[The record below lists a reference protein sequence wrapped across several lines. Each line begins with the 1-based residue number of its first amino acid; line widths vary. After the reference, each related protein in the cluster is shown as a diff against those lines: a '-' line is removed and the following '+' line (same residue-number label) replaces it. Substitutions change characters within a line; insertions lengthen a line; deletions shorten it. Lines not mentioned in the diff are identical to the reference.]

1 MSVEDYI
8 KALRAWLYL
17 QFYNGRLALPGEK
30 KELDRENDDD
40 VAKYEN
46 YLNALTSRVQVE
58 GITEQSPYF
67 TDIMAYAGPMI
78 QAKQQGLLDEQAFD
92 RALEERGMALAESR
106 DVLAERKV
114 TTGEQQWAAE
124 FGLSREALD
133 FNKWKTEQ
141 EFAIRQREA
150 ATEWQATIAGREFEQ
165 QRAQATQLWAGV
177 VRPEQDRGN
186 QRKDWDKWRA
196 NILGELDPDRDWIQ
210 KAELEAKVN
219 PFGGDITPSQELR
232 NVEDELA
239 RYERAGG
246 RILKQMKDP
255 NDPLTI
261 QGVANPTTPQEQAAA
276 QILKNWQG
284 LTQDVTRQEEEV
296 ALGRIPMETET
307 TATGGT
313 IRRTAQH
320 VAPAGPTTPATPACL
335 GQLYPELG
343 TNISKI
349 TPTALS
355 GQAFGRLDPSQ
366 QQQWAGFVE
375 WAGGRPQDLL
385 AQTQRRLPQPTR
397 GTRVSPARQF

>member
-1 MSVEDYI
+1 MSVDDYI

-30 KELDRENDDD
+30 KALKPDNEDDLI
-40 VAKYEN
+40 KYDN
-46 YLNALTSRVQVE
+46 YLNALTSRVRVE

-114 TTGEQQWAAE
+114 TTGEQQWAVE

-141 EFAIRQREA
+141 EFAIRAQEA
-150 ATEWQATIAGREFEQ
+150 ETEWQATIAGREFEQ

-177 VRPEQDRGN
+177 VRPQRGEREQG
-186 QRKDWDKWRA
+186 KDWDKWRA

-219 PFGGDITPSQELR
+219 PFGGDISPSQELR

-276 QILKNWQG
+276 QILLNWQG
-284 LTQDVTRQEEEV
+284 LTQDVTRQEGEL
-296 ALGRIPMETET
+296 ALDIQTRKEQPPRE
-307 TATGGT
+307 A
-313 IRRTAQH
+313 RQ
-320 VAPAGPTTPATPACL
+320 PTTPATPAWL

-355 GQAFGRLDPSQ
+355 GQAFVRLDPSQ
-366 QQQWAGFVE
+366 RQQWAGFVE
-375 WAGGRPQDLL
+375 WSGGRPEDLL